1 MMVEKVTVQLDLDT
15 SAIIAA
21 TDALNGLAIA
31 ADKAKNALDGLF
43 EGPESMVTVAVDGSG
58 SRTEEV
64 SRFFR

>member
-1 MMVEKVTVQLDLDT
+1 MAEKVIVQLDLDT
-15 SAIIAA
+15 SAIMAA
-21 TDALNGLAIA
+21 TDALNELAIA

-43 EGPESMVTVAVDGSG
+43 GAPESMVTVAVDGSG